1 MPKSF
6 FTVLILAVIALAIFF
21 GLLNYESIPNKNDG
35 KVSVVAALFPY
46 YDFAR
51 IIGGDKAEVFLLLP
65 PGVEAHS
72 FDPKPS
78 DIFKINSADIFV
90 YTGDF
95 MEPWAKDILTG
106 INNKKLSVVKAG
118 DIVNLLER
126 SEEGLGSG
134 IDPHIW
140 LDFSN
145 SENIVDGILSA
156 FVRKDPKN
164 SDFYIENAHELKNEL
179 KDLDNSFKI
188 GLSNCQTKT
197 LIYGGHS
204 AFGYL
209 FKKYGLNYLA
219 AQGIA
224 PDSEP
229 TARDLARL
237 INELKEK
244 NIKHVFYEELS
255 SPKIAETISGETGA
269 KLLFLNT
276 AEKITKE
283 DLNNKVSFIDIMKK
297 NSVNLKTGLE
307 CQY

>member
-118 DIVNLLER
+118 DIVSL
-126 SEEGLGSG
+126 
-134 IDPHIW
+134 
-140 LDFSN
+140 
-145 SENIVDGILSA
+145 
-156 FVRKDPKN
+156 
-164 SDFYIENAHELKNEL
+164 NASLTN
-179 KDLDNSFKI
+179 D
-188 GLSNCQTKT
+188 
-197 LIYGGHS
+197 
-204 AFGYL
+204 
-209 FKKYGLNYLA
+209 GLNVLQSVSGSFEVSGMGYTNSLA
-219 AQGIA
+219 LD
-224 PDSEP
+224 P
-229 TARDLARL
+229 
-237 INELKEK
+237 
-244 NIKHVFYEELS
+244 LS
-255 SPKIAETISGETGA
+255 
-269 KLLFLNT
+269 LFFQNVPLC
-276 AEKITKE
+276 KS
-283 DLNNKVSFIDIMKK
+283 D
-297 NSVNLKTGLE
+297 
-307 CQY
+307 Y